1 MSLSIRNAPVHRLS
15 NWFCYGVF
23 FVSAL
28 QFVLSGNSVRKSA
41 SASPTTVTSSI
52 IPGHHTKASA
62 TTSPPHTSSPSPPPT
77 LAPSPPISTSTVGP
91 SPTAATAGPVTAAY
105 SRPFEVTAD
114 YPAGCRGGMG
124 PGENGKSKVLT
135 SPGSC
140 VYIMKGRNRD
150 GVQQES
156 VGFKLASDRRLSD
169 GALEVQLNLVQDDS
183 DEGPRVSVDISGR
196 VKMEFS
202 ESDGTS
208 ILWELLS
215 KPNKGQEPG
224 EGGEIS
230 MTSHV
235 DLTSSKTLH
244 TPSTPFFPVEGD
256 VSSDFLG
263 FQSFEAASDQSFSAI
278 PVISLRRKGRG
289 WTYQVALQ
297 VKGSLG
303 AYKDLFSHMVAI
315 TGVLYD

>member
-1 MSLSIRNAPVHRLS
+1 
-15 NWFCYGVF
+15 
-23 FVSAL
+23 
-28 QFVLSGNSVRKSA
+28 
-41 SASPTTVTSSI
+41 
-52 IPGHHTKASA
+52 
-62 TTSPPHTSSPSPPPT
+62 
-77 LAPSPPISTSTVGP
+77 
-91 SPTAATAGPVTAAY
+91 
-105 SRPFEVTAD
+105 
-114 YPAGCRGGMG
+114 GGMG

-183 DEGPRVSVDISGR
+183 DEGPR
-196 VKMEFS
+196 
-202 ESDGTS
+202 
-208 ILWELLS
+208 
-215 KPNKGQEPG
+215 
-224 EGGEIS
+224 
-230 MTSHV
+230 
-235 DLTSSKTLH
+235 
-244 TPSTPFFPVEGD
+244 
-256 VSSDFLG
+256 
-263 FQSFEAASDQSFSAI
+263 SFEAASDQSFSAI

-315 TGVLYD
+315 T